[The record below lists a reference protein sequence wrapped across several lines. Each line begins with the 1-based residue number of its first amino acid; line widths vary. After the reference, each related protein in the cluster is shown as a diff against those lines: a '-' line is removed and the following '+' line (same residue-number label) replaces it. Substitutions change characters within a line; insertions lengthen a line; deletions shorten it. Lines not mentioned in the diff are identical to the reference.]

1 MAKKTVGVLGLG
13 VFGSTIAKKLG
24 ENDFDVITVDLN
36 MGAVERI
43 APYVTQSVQGDM
55 GDLELLKSIGFDN
68 CDIAVIASGSNLE
81 SSVLAAMNCK
91 KLNIEHVIAKAKNK
105 VFKEILIEM
114 GVDEVVRP
122 EKEMGD
128 RVARNL
134 MRNHIRD
141 VFDLDDE
148 FAVIEF
154 FPPKNWL
161 GKTLQELDLR
171 REYEINVVGVRQG
184 LNEKMTV
191 NVDPNMI
198 VTKDTILIALGES
211 EKFEHFD
218 YTHQL
223 K

>member
-1 MAKKTVGVLGLG
+1 MSKKTVGVLGLG

-24 ENDFDVITVDLN
+24 ENDFDVITVDLD
-36 MGAVERI
+36 MDAVERI
-43 APYVTQSVQGDM
+43 EPYVAQSVQGDM
-55 GDLELLKSIGFDN
+55 GDLDLLKSIGFEN

-81 SSVLAAMNCK
+81 SSVLAALNCK
-91 KLNIEHVIAKAKNK
+91 KLKIDHVIAKAKNK
-105 VFKEILIEM
+105 VFKEILLEM
-114 GVDEVVRP
+114 EVDEVVRP
-122 EKEMGD
+122 EKEMGH

-141 VFDLDDE
+141 VFDLDDQ

-154 FPPKNWL
+154 FPPKNWI
-161 GKTLQELDLR
+161 GKTLQQLDLR
-171 REYEINVVGVRQG
+171 REYEINVVGMREK
-184 LNEKMTV
+184 LNEKMIV
-191 NVDPNMI
+191 NIDPDMT
-198 VTKDTILIALGES
+198 VTKDTILIAIGES